1 VRSTIPRSGSMQG
14 VVDNYQKEYEEK
26 ESAYN
31 KFIHENL
38 GTSVVLEQLLRKRH
52 RERHSG
58 AVHQFRESDA
68 TLFLDLAR
76 DKPYSQL

>member
-1 VRSTIPRSGSMQG
+1 VRSTIPRSGLMQG

-31 KFIHENL
+31 KFIHENS
-38 GTSVVLEQLLRKRH
+38 GDIGVLEQLLR
-52 RERHSG
+52 SG
-58 AVHQFRESDA
+58 TEHGIQVLYTKFRESDA

-76 DKPYSQL
+76 TKPYSQL